1 MFYNY
6 VELEDGTQVAYSNVL
21 DDGIVEVSIERPI
34 ELGFD
39 SARCLLPT
47 FEWSDIDGFDDEDL
61 TYLDSFIHNNAP
73 FILRLAR
80 EASKTHA

>member
-39 SARCLLPT
+39 SARCMLPT
-47 FEWSDIDGFDDEDL
+47 FEWSDIDSFDDEDL

-73 FILRLAR
+73 LILRLAR

>member
-21 DDGIVEVSIERPI
+21 DDGVVEVSIERPV

-39 SARCLLPT
+39 TARCTLPA
-47 FEWSDIDGFDDEDL
+47 FEWSGIEGFTDDDM
-61 TYLDSFIHNNAP
+61 TYLNTFIHNNAP
-73 FILRLAR
+73 LILRLAR

>member
-39 SARCLLPT
+39 SARCMLPT
-47 FEWSDIDGFDDEDL
+47 FEWTDIDGFDDEDL

>member
-39 SARCLLPT
+39 SARCMLPT